1 VEVGADRPLA
11 RYGRRGGSRPR
22 GTWSWWAASD
32 GEEALELL
40 EGEPEGVGRGP
51 RGPHAPR
58 GRRDRAH
65 PAGRGGAPEVGV

>member
-40 EGEPEGVGRGP
+40 EGEPEGSDVVLVDLTLPEDDAIELTRRVAEEHP
-51 RGPHAPR
+51 RSA
-58 GRRDRAH
+58 
-65 PAGRGGAPEVGV
+65 